1 MLLRRSDDQ
10 IQIPAQAAGRGAL
23 RNASS
28 AALLHLPQLRR
39 GSGRQRP
46 RKKAGE
52 RPCASLKRESSPCR
66 SEGAGGPGCSEIRP
80 PRVSRV
86 KHALDC
92 QADGTTGPSAA
103 TCNSYKTGAEPSL
116 VVSASTSAWRANCT
130 ITARSSSGRDRHV
143 RVSSQA

>member
-1 MLLRRSDDQ
+1 M
-10 IQIPAQAAGRGAL
+10 
-23 RNASS
+23 
-28 AALLHLPQLRR
+28 
-39 GSGRQRP
+39 
-46 RKKAGE
+46 
-52 RPCASLKRESSPCR
+52 
-66 SEGAGGPGCSEIRP
+66 
-80 PRVSRV
+80 

-92 QADGTTGPSAA
+92 PADRTTGPSAA